1 MKRVPQGSALL
12 VAWFMAG
19 LGLIMSGGVA
29 DAARYAPPD
38 QPYAGSIASAPN
50 RTSPSATGIA
60 PAIRPVPAPS
70 RTPPSP
76 ALTAV
81 VQQYCVVCHND
92 ALLTGNLSLQ
102 HFAVEHAPEK
112 RETAEK
118 MIRKLRA
125 GMMPPPGIP
134 RPAAD
139 TLLAL
144 VETLETT
151 VDAVARSSPNL
162 GTRRFQRLS
171 RPEYERVIRELLGLE
186 VNADN
191 WLPADLLVGSFDN
204 MSAAQA
210 LSTTLLDSYLKA
222 ATDVSRLAIG
232 KPAGTVVHHQAPQS
246 HGGVAARMDQIEGAP
261 FGTRGGMVVTHDFP
275 ADGEY
280 VFRVETDFGSGNQV
294 AAEDVDISID
304 GEPVALLK
312 LEYNAAGTVPAIE
325 TEPIFVRAGQRRVSA
340 AFVNLVEGPYEDR
353 FSPTAWSKAGT
364 AGSNYGVTG
373 PHPSEGTPHHRA
385 EQRLGRGG
393 DREPAPD
400 LQLSAG
406 GARGGTPLCAVDSHA
421 ARHARL
427 PAAAR
432 RTTTSPTLMSF
443 YDAAAAE
450 EGFEAGVRMG
460 LQAIL
465 VSPEFVFRL
474 EREPADTRPGEGYP
488 LSDIDLA
495 TRLSFFL
502 WATVPDEELLEVAGS
517 GRLSDP
523 DVLEAQV
530 ERMLADPRSETLATR
545 FAHQWLRLQ
554 DVGKVWPES
563 YLYPDFSQ
571 QLADAMV
578 RETELLFDH
587 LVREDRSL
595 LELLDADYTFLNQRL
610 ARHYGIEGDFP
621 EDGFRRVPYPDDRR
635 RGVLGHGSVLH
646 LTSMSGRTSPVLRGK
661 WVMEV
666 LMGTPPPPPPP
677 NVPTLEG
684 SPAADGGRTL
694 THARAHG
701 AAPKQP
707 VCSSCHNFI
716 DPIGLA
722 LDKLRRDRPLAG
734 AENMAPLDTRGIFY
748 DGTAL
753 GTPGELAA
761 VLLKRPIPLAR
772 NFAEH
777 LFSYAIG
784 RPADHLDQPTLRVI
798 TRAAADSNYSIS
810 SIVMGIVRSAP
821 FRMRQTQEV
830 Q

>member
-1 MKRVPQGSALL
+1 MRKPTHGSVLL
-12 VAWFMAG
+12 TTWSLAG
-19 LGLIMSGGVA
+19 IGLILGGGTPNAVRTA
-29 DAARYAPPD
+29 SLQRPDAA
-38 QPYAGSIASAPN
+38 SAV
-50 RTSPSATGIA
+50 
-60 PAIRPVPAPS
+60 PVDAESGPAPS
-70 RTPPSP
+70 SAPASP
-76 ALTAV
+76 ALTQV
-81 VQQYCVVCHND
+81 VQRYCVVCHND

-102 HFAVEHAPEK
+102 DFAVEHATEE
-112 RETAEK
+112 REIAEK

-134 RPAAD
+134 RPSAD

-144 VETLETT
+144 VETLEST
-151 VDAVARSSPNL
+151 VDEVVGGTPNL

-171 RPEYERVIRELLGLE
+171 RPEYERVIHELLGLE

-204 MSAAQA
+204 MSAAQG

-222 ATDVSRLAIG
+222 AIDVSRLATG
-232 KPAGTVVHHQAPQS
+232 NPRALSSTTKHRNPMEVSQHAW
-246 HGGVAARMDQIEGAP
+246 DQIEGAP

-280 VFRVETDFGSGNQV
+280 VFRVETDFGGGNQV
-294 AAEDVDISID
+294 AAEDIDISID
-304 GEPVALLK
+304 GEPVALLR
-312 LEYNAAGTVPAIE
+312 LEFNAARSVPAIE
-325 TEPIFVRAGQRRVSA
+325 TGPIFVRAGQRRVSA
-340 AFVNLVEGPYEDR
+340 AFVNLIEGPYEDR
-353 FSPTAWSKAGT
+353 FSPAAWSAAGT
-364 AGSNYGVTG
+364 AGGNYGVTG
-373 PHPSEGTPHHRA
+373 LTHLKELLITGPGNVSGVAETESRRRVFTCRPSTPGEARPCAESILTRLATRA
-385 EQRLGRGG
+385 YRRPP
-393 DREPAPD
+393 PADDIAD
-400 LQLSAG
+400 LMG
-406 GARGGTPLCAVDSHA
+406 
-421 ARHARL
+421 
-427 PAAAR
+427 
-432 RTTTSPTLMSF
+432 F
-443 YDAAAAE
+443 YDAVAGE

-465 VSPEFVFRL
+465 VSPEFLFRL
-474 EREPADTRPGEGYP
+474 EREPAGARTGGGYP
-488 LSDIDLA
+488 LNDIDLA

-502 WATVPDEELLEVAGS
+502 WATVPDEQLLEVATA

-523 DVLEAQV
+523 AVLEAEV

-563 YLYPDFSQ
+563 YLFPDFSQ

-578 RETELLFDH
+578 RETELLFDF
-587 LVREDRSL
+587 LVRGNRSL
-595 LELLDADYTFLNQRL
+595 LELLDADYTFLNRRL

-621 EDGFRRVPYPDDRR
+621 QDDFRRVPYPDDRR

-694 THARAHG
+694 TTRERMELHRSS
-701 AAPKQP
+701 P

-722 LDKLRRDRPLAG
+722 LDNFDVTGRWRVR
-734 AENMAPLDTRGIFY
+734 ENMAPLDTRGVFY
-748 DGTAL
+748 DGTEL
-753 GTPGELAA
+753 GSPSELAA

-772 NFAEH
+772 NFTEH
-777 LFSYAIG
+777 LFSYALG
-784 RPADHLDQPTLRVI
+784 RPADYLDQPTIRVI
-798 TRAAADSNYSIS
+798 TRAAANSNYSVS
-810 SIVMGIVRSAP
+810 SIVMGIVGSAP
-821 FRMRQTQEV
+821 FRMRQPQEV

>member
-1 MKRVPQGSALL
+1 MRRVPQGSALL
-12 VAWFMAG
+12 AVCLMAG
-19 LGLIMSGGVA
+19 AGVIVSGGMA
-29 DAARYAPPD
+29 DVDGSSTSGIIPANE
-38 QPYAGSIASAPN
+38 AGSPSSALP
-50 RTSPSATGIA
+50 RPPELTG
-60 PAIRPVPAPS
+60 
-70 RTPPSP
+70 
-76 ALTAV
+76 V
-81 VQQYCVVCHND
+81 VQRYCVVCHND

-102 HFAVEHAPEK
+102 HFAVEHAAAE

-134 RPAAD
+134 RPSAD

-144 VETLETT
+144 VETLEST
-151 VDAVARSSPNL
+151 VDEVARGAPNV

-171 RPEYERVIRELLGLE
+171 RPEYERVIHELLGLE

-204 MSAAQA
+204 MSAAQG

-222 ATDVSRLAIG
+222 AIDVSRLAVG
-232 KPAGTVVHHQAPQS
+232 NPRALSSTTKHRNPMEVSQHAW
-246 HGGVAARMDQIEGAP
+246 DQIEGAP

-280 VFRVETDFGSGNQV
+280 VFRVETDFGGGNQV
-294 AAEDVDISID
+294 AAEDIDISID
-304 GEPVALLK
+304 GDPVALLR
-312 LEYNAAGTVPAIE
+312 LEYDAAGTVPAIE
-325 TEPIFVRAGQRRVSA
+325 TEPIFVRAGQRKVSA

-364 AGSNYGVTG
+364 AGGNYGVTG
-373 PHPSEGTPHHRA
+373 LTHLKELLITGPGNVSGVAETESRRRIFTCRPSAPEEARPCA
-385 EQRLGRGG
+385 ESIL
-393 DREPAPD
+393 
-400 LQLSAG
+400 
-406 GARGGTPLCAVDSHA
+406 
-421 ARHARL
+421 ARL
-427 PAAAR
+427 ATRAYRRPPPADDIAD
-432 RTTTSPTLMSF
+432 LMRF
-443 YDAAAAE
+443 YDAAGGE

-465 VSPEFVFRL
+465 VSPEFLFRL
-474 EREPADTRPGEGYP
+474 EREPAGVRAGDGYP
-488 LSDIDLA
+488 LGDIDLA

-502 WATVPDEELLEVAGS
+502 WATVPDEELLRVAGA

-523 DVLEAQV
+523 AVLEAEV
-530 ERMLADPRSETLATR
+530 GRMLADPRSETLATR

-563 YLYPDFSQ
+563 YLFPDFSR

-578 RETELLFDH
+578 RETELLFDF
-587 LVREDRSL
+587 LVRENRSL
-595 LELLDADYTFLNQRL
+595 LGLLDADYTFLNQRL
-610 ARHYGIEGDFP
+610 AGHYGIEGDFP
-621 EDGFRRVPYPDDRR
+621 GEDFRRVRYPDDRR

-694 THARAHG
+694 TTRERMELHRSS
-701 AAPKQP
+701 P

-722 LDKLRRDRPLAG
+722 LDNFDVTGRWRVR
-734 AENMAPLDTRGIFY
+734 ENMAPLDTRGVFY
-748 DGTAL
+748 DGTEL
-753 GTPGELAA
+753 GSPSELAA

-772 NFAEH
+772 NFTEH
-777 LFSYAIG
+777 LLSYAIG
-784 RPADHLDQPTLRVI
+784 RPADHLDQPTIRVI
-798 TRAAADSNYSIS
+798 TRAAAENDYSIS
-810 SIVMGIVRSAP
+810 SIVMGIVKSAP
-821 FRMRQTQEV
+821 FRMRQPQEV

>member
-1 MKRVPQGSALL
+1 MKRLPEGSVLL
-12 VAWFMAG
+12 ATWSVAGIG
-19 LGLIMSGGVA
+19 LMLG
-29 DAARYAPPD
+29 AATPDVVRTASLRHPGPDSEVRLAAEPP
-38 QPYAGSIASAPN
+38 A
-50 RTSPSATGIA
+50 
-60 PAIRPVPAPS
+60 APS
-70 RTPPSP
+70 PALPSP

-102 HFAVEHAPEK
+102 HFAVEQAREK
-112 RETAEK
+112 RETSEK

-134 RPAAD
+134 RPSAD
-139 TLLAL
+139 TLLSL
-144 VETLETT
+144 VETLESS
-151 VDAVARSSPNL
+151 VDEAGRAAPNL

-171 RPEYERVIRELLGLE
+171 RPEYERVIHELLGLE

-191 WLPADLLVGSFDN
+191 WLPEDLLVGSFDN
-204 MSAAQA
+204 MSAAQG

-222 ATDVSRLAIG
+222 AIDVSRLAIG
-232 KPAGTVVHHQAPQS
+232 NPRALSSTTKHRNPMEVSQHAW
-246 HGGVAARMDQIEGAP
+246 DQVEGAP

-280 VFRVETDFGSGNQV
+280 VFRVETEFGSGNQV
-294 AAEDVDISID
+294 AAEDIDISID
-304 GEPVALLK
+304 GDPVAVLR
-312 LEYNAAGTVPAIE
+312 LEFNAVRTVPAIE

-340 AFVNLVEGPYEDR
+340 AFVNVIEGPYEDR
-353 FSPTAWSKAGT
+353 FSPAAWSAAGT
-364 AGSNYGVTG
+364 AGGSYGVTG
-373 PHPSEGTPHHRA
+373 LTHLKELLITGPTHVSGVAETGSRQRVFTCRPSAAVEARPCA
-385 EQRLGRGG
+385 QSILSRL
-393 DREPAPD
+393 
-400 LQLSAG
+400 
-406 GARGGTPLCAVDSHA
+406 A
-421 ARHARL
+421 ARAH
-427 PAAAR
+427 R
-432 RTTTSPTLMSF
+432 RPPTADDIDDLMSF

-450 EGFEAGVRMG
+450 GGFETGVQMG

-488 LSDIDLA
+488 LSEIDLA

-502 WATVPDEELLEVAGS
+502 WATVPDEELLQVAGS

-523 DVLEAQV
+523 EVLEAQV
-530 ERMLADPRSETLATR
+530 ERMLRDPRSETLATR

-595 LELLDADYTFLNQRL
+595 LELLDADYTFLNRRL
-610 ARHYGIEGDFP
+610 ARHYDIEADFRG
-621 EDGFRRVPYPDDRR
+621 EDFRLVGYPDDRR

-684 SPAADGGRTL
+684 SPDADGGRIL
-694 THARAHG
+694 TTRERMELHRSS
-701 AAPKQP
+701 P

-722 LDKLRRDRPLAG
+722 LDNFDVTGRWRVR
-734 AENMAPLDTRGIFY
+734 ENMAPLDTRGTFY

-753 GTPGELAA
+753 SSPSELAA

-772 NFAEH
+772 NFTEH

-784 RPADHLDQPTLRVI
+784 RPADHLDQPTIRAI
-798 TRAAADSNYSIS
+798 TRAAANSNYSIS
-810 SIVMGIVRSAP
+810 SILMGIVKSAP

>member
-1 MKRVPQGSALL
+1 MKELPHGWALLTACSLAGAGLIQGFGAAGPAGSAAL
-12 VAWFMAG
+12 
-19 LGLIMSGGVA
+19 
-29 DAARYAPPD
+29 DAAPGAPAVSRATDPDHPILPAPP
-38 QPYAGSIASAPN
+38 P
-50 RTSPSATGIA
+50 
-60 PAIRPVPAPS
+60 
-70 RTPPSP
+70 P
-76 ALTAV
+76 ALTDV
-81 VQQYCVVCHND
+81 VQRYCVVCHND

-102 HFAVEHAPEK
+102 HFAVERAVQE

-144 VETLETT
+144 VETLESS
-151 VDAVARSSPNL
+151 VDQAARAAPNL
-162 GTRRFQRLS
+162 GSRRFQRLG
-171 RPEYERVIRELLGLE
+171 RAEYERVIHDLLGLE
-186 VNADN
+186 VNAGN

-204 MSAAQA
+204 ISAAQG

-222 ATDVSRLAIG
+222 AIDVSRLAIG
-232 KPAGTVVHHQAPQS
+232 NPRARSSTTR
-246 HGGVAARMDQIEGAP
+246 HGNPMEVSQHAWDQVEGAP

-275 ADGEY
+275 ADGAY
-280 VFRVETDFGSGNQV
+280 VFRVETEFGGGNQV
-294 AAEDVDISID
+294 AAEDIDVAID
-304 GEPVALLK
+304 GEPVALLR
-312 LEYNAAGTVPAIE
+312 LEYNAERTVPAIE
-325 TEPIFVRAGQRRVSA
+325 TEPIFVRAGQRTVSA
-340 AFVNLVEGPYEDR
+340 AFVNVIEGPYEDR
-353 FSPTAWSKAGT
+353 FSPVAWSAAGT
-364 AGSNYGVTG
+364 AGGAHGVTG
-373 PHPSEGTPHHRA
+373 LTHLKELLITG
-385 EQRLGRGG
+385 
-393 DREPAPD
+393 PANVSGVTETESRRRIFDCRP
-400 LQLSAG
+400 AAPEE
-406 GARGGTPLCAVDSHA
+406 ARPCARSIL
-421 ARHARL
+421 ARL
-427 PAAAR
+427 ATRAYR
-432 RTTTSPTLMSF
+432 RTPSDDDVADLMRL
-443 YDAAAAE
+443 YDDVATE

-460 LQAIL
+460 LQGIL

-474 EREPADTRPGEGYP
+474 EREPDDARPGEGHF

-502 WATVPDEELLEVAGS
+502 WATVPDEALLEVADA

-523 DVLEAQV
+523 EVLEAQV
-530 ERMLADPRSETLATR
+530 GRMLRDPRSETLATR

-595 LELLDADYTFLNQRL
+595 LELLDADYTFLNRRL
-610 ARHYGIEGDFP
+610 ARHYGIDGDFR
-621 EDGFRRVPYPDDRR
+621 DDDFRLARYPDNRR

-684 SPAADGGRTL
+684 SPDADGGRTL
-694 THARAHG
+694 TTRERMELHRSS
-701 AAPKQP
+701 P

-722 LDKLRRDRPLAG
+722 LDNFDVTGRWRVR
-734 AENMAPLDTRGIFY
+734 ENMAPLDTRGTFY

-753 GTPGELAA
+753 SSPRELAE

-772 NFAEH
+772 NFTEH
-777 LFSYAIG
+777 LLSYALG
-784 RPADHLDQPTLRVI
+784 RPVDHLDQPTIREI
-798 TRAAADSNYSIS
+798 TRAAARGDYGIS
-810 SIVMGIVRSAP
+810 SIIMGVVMSPP
-821 FRMRQTQEV
+821 FRMRLAQEV

>member
-1 MKRVPQGSALL
+1 MKRVSLGSALL
-12 VAWFMAG
+12 AVWPVAG
-19 LGLIMSGGVA
+19 LWLVLGNGSPEAVGL
-29 DAARYAPPD
+29 AATR
-38 QPYAGSIASAPN
+38 SA
-50 RTSPSATGIA
+50 RTA
-60 PAIRPVPAPS
+60 PAPS
-70 RTPPSP
+70 PAVPSP
-76 ALTAV
+76 ALTEV

-102 HFAVEHAPEK
+102 RFAVEHAAEE
-112 RETAEK
+112 RETTEK
-118 MIRKLRA
+118 VIRKLRA
-125 GMMPPPGIP
+125 GMMPPPGFP
-134 RPAAD
+134 RPPAD
-139 TLLAL
+139 SLLAL
-144 VETLETT
+144 AETLEST
-151 VDAVARSSPNL
+151 VDEAARAAPNV

-186 VNADN
+186 VDADN

-222 ATDVSRLAIG
+222 ATDVSRLVIG
-232 KPAGTVVHHQAPQS
+232 NPRALSSTTKHRNPMEVSQHAW
-246 HGGVAARMDQIEGAP
+246 DQIEGAP
-261 FGTRGGMVVTHDFP
+261 FGTRGGMVVRHDFP

-294 AAEDVDISID
+294 AAEDIDISID
-304 GEPVALLK
+304 GEPVALLR
-312 LEYNAAGTVPAIE
+312 LEYNAARTVPAIE
-325 TEPIFVRAGQRRVSA
+325 TEPIFVRAGQRKVSA

-353 FSPTAWSKAGT
+353 FSPTAWSAAGT

-373 PHPSEGTPHHRA
+373 LTHLKELLVTGPRNVSGVAETESRRRIFSCRPSSPDEARPCAESILTRLATRAYRRPTPS
-385 EQRLGRGG
+385 
-393 DREPAPD
+393 DD
-400 LQLSAG
+400 IS
-406 GARGGTPLCAVDSHA
+406 D
-421 ARHARL
+421 
-427 PAAAR
+427 
-432 RTTTSPTLMSF
+432 LMSF

-450 EGFEAGVRMG
+450 AGFEAGVQMG

-474 EREPADTRPGEGYP
+474 EREPADTRPGDDYP

-517 GRLSDP
+517 GRLSDEG
-523 DVLEAQV
+523 VLEAQV
-530 ERMLADPRSETLATR
+530 ERMLANPRSETLATR

-610 ARHYGIEGDFP
+610 AQHYDIEGNFQG
-621 EDGFRRVPYPDDRR
+621 EGFRRVPYPDDRR

-684 SPAADGGRTL
+684 SPDADGGRTL
-694 THARAHG
+694 TTRERMERHRSS
-701 AAPKQP
+701 P

-722 LDKLRRDRPLAG
+722 LDNFDVTGRWRVR
-734 AENMAPLDTRGIFY
+734 ENMAPLDTRGIFY

-753 GTPGELAA
+753 STPAELAA
-761 VLLKRPIPLAR
+761 VLLKRPVPLAR

-784 RPADHLDQPTLRVI
+784 RPADHLDQPTIRAI
-798 TRAAADSNYSIS
+798 TWAAADSNYSIS
-810 SIVMGIVRSAP
+810 SIVMGIVKSAP

>member
-1 MKRVPQGSALL
+1 MKRVSLGSALL
-12 VAWFMAG
+12 AVWPVAG
-19 LGLIMSGGVA
+19 LWLVLGNGSPEAVGL
-29 DAARYAPPD
+29 AATR
-38 QPYAGSIASAPN
+38 ST
-50 RTSPSATGIA
+50 RTA
-60 PAIRPVPAPS
+60 PAPS
-70 RTPPSP
+70 PAVPSP
-76 ALTAV
+76 ALTEV

-102 HFAVEHAPEK
+102 RFAVEHAAEE

-118 MIRKLRA
+118 VIRKLRA
-125 GMMPPPGIP
+125 GMMPPPGFP
-134 RPAAD
+134 RPSAD
-139 TLLAL
+139 SLLAL
-144 VETLETT
+144 AETLEST
-151 VDAVARSSPNL
+151 VDEAARAAPNV

-186 VNADN
+186 VDADN

-232 KPAGTVVHHQAPQS
+232 NPRALSSTTKHRNPMEVSQHAW
-246 HGGVAARMDQIEGAP
+246 DQIEGAP

-294 AAEDVDISID
+294 AAEDIDISID

-325 TEPIFVRAGQRRVSA
+325 TEPIFVRAGQRKVSA

-373 PHPSEGTPHHRA
+373 LTHLKELLITGPSNVSGVA
-385 EQRLGRGG
+385 ETESRR
-393 DREPAPD
+393 RVFNCRPAAPD
-400 LQLSAG
+400 E
-406 GARGGTPLCAVDSHA
+406 ARLCAESILT
-421 ARHARL
+421 RL
-427 PAAAR
+427 ATRAYR
-432 RTTTSPTLMSF
+432 RPPPDNDIADLMSF
-443 YDAAAAE
+443 YDAATAE
-450 EGFEAGVRMG
+450 GGFEAGVQMG

-495 TRLSFFL
+495 SRLSFFL

-530 ERMLADPRSETLATR
+530 ERMLADPRSGTLATR

-610 ARHYGIEGDFP
+610 ARHYGIEGDFV
-621 EDGFRRVPYPDDRR
+621 DDDFRRVPYPDDRR

-694 THARAHG
+694 TTRERMERHRSS
-701 AAPKQP
+701 P

-722 LDKLRRDRPLAG
+722 LDNFDVTGRWRVR
-734 AENMAPLDTRGIFY
+734 ENMAPLDTRGIFY

-784 RPADHLDQPTLRVI
+784 RPADHLDQPTIRVI

-810 SIVMGIVRSAP
+810 SIVMGIVKSAP